1 MRENNQ
7 AAGKTWTYAYD
18 DGGNILSKT
27 EYAYTTGSLG
37 AAERTVAYGYGDASW
52 SDLLTSIGGQSLTA
66 DEIGNLL
73 SDGTW
78 TYTWQH
84 GRQLAGMSKAGTD
97 IAYGYDSDGKRITK
111 TVNGTAYNYHY
122 LGDQLVELTWGG
134 NKLHFTYDS
143 TGPLSVNY
151 NGTEYFYVK
160 NAQGDV
166 TGLVNASGTRVVT
179 YTYDAWG
186 NPLATTGSLAATL
199 GAANPLRYRG
209 YVYDTETGLYY
220 LQSRYYNP
228 GWGRFI
234 NADGYASTGQGI
246 IGNNMFAYCGN
257 NPVIRHDPTGQFG
270 LTATIFGI
278 AIWKIGVAVAGLAI
292 TYFAVRTI
300 VRNIPTSSVFSWAK
314 ATPRE
319 KSNEKENAKA
329 VPKQQWEG
337 TTIYRYGKTNPG
349 NLTPKQKD
357 ATTGLSFSTIPP
369 PPGVPAAVTTLEAL
383 NATGVVVAIQD
394 SPTHVSV
401 RPVGASVQAWID
413 AEPSSVWTLA
423 VKTVVIKWDG
433 VR

>member
-1 MRENNQ
+1 
-7 AAGKTWTYAYD
+7 
-18 DGGNILSKT
+18 
-27 EYAYTTGSLG
+27 
-37 AAERTVAYGYGDASW
+37 
-52 SDLLTSIGGQSLTA
+52 
-66 DEIGNLL
+66 
-73 SDGTW
+73 
-78 TYTWQH
+78 
-84 GRQLAGMSKAGTD
+84 
-97 IAYGYDSDGKRITK
+97 
-111 TVNGTAYNYHY
+111 
-122 LGDQLVELTWGG
+122 
-134 NKLHFTYDS
+134 
-143 TGPLSVNY
+143 
-151 NGTEYFYVK
+151 
-160 NAQGDV
+160 
-166 TGLVNASGTRVVT
+166 
-179 YTYDAWG
+179 
-186 NPLATTGSLAATL
+186 
-199 GAANPLRYRG
+199 
-209 YVYDTETGLYY
+209 
-220 LQSRYYNP
+220 
-228 GWGRFI
+228 
-234 NADGYASTGQGI
+234 
-246 IGNNMFAYCGN
+246 MFAYCGN

-314 ATPRE
+314 TTPRE

-401 RPVGASVQAWID
+401 RPVGASVQTWID
-413 AEPSSVWTLA
+413 AGPSSVWTLA

>member
-1 MRENNQ
+1 M
-7 AAGKTWTYAYD
+7 
-18 DGGNILSKT
+18 
-27 EYAYTTGSLG
+27 
-37 AAERTVAYGYGDASW
+37 
-52 SDLLTSIGGQSLTA
+52 
-66 DEIGNLL
+66 
-73 SDGTW
+73 
-78 TYTWQH
+78 
-84 GRQLAGMSKAGTD
+84 
-97 IAYGYDSDGKRITK
+97 
-111 TVNGTAYNYHY
+111 
-122 LGDQLVELTWGG
+122 
-134 NKLHFTYDS
+134 
-143 TGPLSVNY
+143 
-151 NGTEYFYVK
+151 
-160 NAQGDV
+160 
-166 TGLVNASGTRVVT
+166 
-179 YTYDAWG
+179 
-186 NPLATTGSLAATL
+186 AATL
-199 GAANPLRYRG
+199 GAQNPLRYRG

-228 GWGRFI
+228 AWGRFI
-234 NADGYASTGQGI
+234 NADAYASTGQGI

-314 ATPRE
+314 TTPRE
-319 KSNEKENAKA
+319 KSNEKENARA

-369 PPGVPAAVTTLEAL
+369 PPGVPAAVTTLESL

-401 RPVGASVQAWID
+401 RPVGASVQVWID
-413 AEPSSVWTLA
+413 AGPSSVWTLA

>member
-1 MRENNQ
+1 MQSLVSDGQSTTTYAYDSFDQLVRENNQ

-18 DGGNILSKT
+18 
-27 EYAYTTGSLG
+27 
-37 AAERTVAYGYGDASW
+37 
-52 SDLLTSIGGQSLTA
+52 
-66 DEIGNLL
+66 
-73 SDGTW
+73 
-78 TYTWQH
+78 
-84 GRQLAGMSKAGTD
+84 
-97 IAYGYDSDGKRITK
+97 SDGKRITK
-111 TVNGTAYNYHY
+111 AVNGTAYNYHY
-122 LGDQLVELTWGG
+122 LGDQLVELTWGS

-143 TGPLSVNY
+143 TGPLSVNC

-166 TGLVNASGTRVVT
+166 TGLVSTSGARVVT

-186 NPLATTGSLAATL
+186 NPLATTGTMASTL
-199 GAANPLRYRG
+199 GSANPLRYRG

-278 AIWKIGVAVAGLAI
+278 AIWKIGAAVAGLAI

-314 ATPRE
+314 TTPRE

-413 AEPSSVWTLA
+413 AGPSSVWTLA

>member
-1 MRENNQ
+1 MTALDAQNSGKSVVKTTIGYNDPSSTTATGQVRTWKSGATTYTYAYDARGNITSVSDGKNTTTYAYDSFDQLVRENNQ
-7 AAGKTWTYAYD
+7 AAGKTWTYTYD
-18 DGGNILSKT
+18 DG
-27 EYAYTTGSLG
+27 
-37 AAERTVAYGYGDASW
+37 
-52 SDLLTSIGGQSLTA
+52 
-66 DEIGNLL
+66 
-73 SDGTW
+73 
-78 TYTWQH
+78 
-84 GRQLAGMSKAGTD
+84 
-97 IAYGYDSDGKRITK
+97 GKRITK
-111 TVNGTAYNYHY
+111 TVNDTAYNYHY
-122 LGDQLVELTWGG
+122 LGDQMVELTWDS

-166 TGLVNASGTRVVT
+166 TGLVSASGTRVVT

-186 NPLATTGSLAATL
+186 NLLATTGTMASTL
-199 GAANPLRYRG
+199 GSANPLRYRG

-300 VRNIPTSSVFSWAK
+300 VSNIPTSSVFSWAK
-314 ATPRE
+314 TTPRG

-413 AEPSSVWTLA
+413 AGPSSVWTLA

>member
-1 MRENNQ
+1 MEKN
-7 AAGKTWTYAYD
+7 
-18 DGGNILSKT
+18 
-27 EYAYTTGSLG
+27 
-37 AAERTVAYGYGDASW
+37 YGDASW

-84 GRQLAGMSKAGTD
+84 GRQLAGMSKTGTN
-97 IAYGYDSDGKRITK
+97 IAYGYDSDGRRITK
-111 TVNGTAYNYHY
+111 TVNGTTYHYHY
-122 LGDQLVELTWGG
+122 LDDQLVELTWGG

-143 TGPLSVNY
+143 TGPLSVNC

-166 TGLVNASGTRVVT
+166 TGLVSASGMRVVT

-186 NPLATTGSLAATL
+186 NPLTTSGSLAATL
-199 GAANPLRYRG
+199 GEQNPLRYRG

-314 ATPRE
+314 TTPRE

-413 AEPSSVWTLA
+413 AGPSSVWTLA

>member
-1 MRENNQ
+1 MRWEQSGSGYANSV
-7 AAGKTWTYAYD
+7 TWGYD
-18 DGGNILSKT
+18 DNNNLSTQKQT
-27 EYAYTTGSLG
+27 LNGTTYTTS
-37 AAERTVAYGYGDASW
+37 Y
-52 SDLLTSIGGQSLTA
+52 I
-66 DEIGNLL
+66 
-73 SDGTW
+73 
-78 TYTWQH
+78 
-84 GRQLAGMSKAGTD
+84 
-97 IAYGYDSDGKRITK
+97 YDKDNRLTK
-111 TVNGTAYNYHY
+111 TTEGTVSA
-122 LGDQLVELTWGG
+122 G
-134 NKLHFTYDS
+134 
-143 TGPLSVNY
+143 
-151 NGTEYFYVK
+151 
-160 NAQGDV
+160 
-166 TGLVNASGTRVVT
+166 

-186 NPLATTGSLAATL
+186 NPLRTTGSMATTL
-199 GAANPLRYRG
+199 GEQNPLRYRG

-314 ATPRE
+314 TTPRE
-319 KSNEKENAKA
+319 KSNEKENARA

-369 PPGVPAAVTTLEAL
+369 PPGVPAAVTTLESL

-413 AEPSSVWTLA
+413 AGPSSVWTLA

>member
-1 MRENNQ
+1 M
-7 AAGKTWTYAYD
+7 
-18 DGGNILSKT
+18 
-27 EYAYTTGSLG
+27 
-37 AAERTVAYGYGDASW
+37 
-52 SDLLTSIGGQSLTA
+52 
-66 DEIGNLL
+66 
-73 SDGTW
+73 
-78 TYTWQH
+78 
-84 GRQLAGMSKAGTD
+84 
-97 IAYGYDSDGKRITK
+97 
-111 TVNGTAYNYHY
+111 
-122 LGDQLVELTWGG
+122 
-134 NKLHFTYDS
+134 
-143 TGPLSVNY
+143 
-151 NGTEYFYVK
+151 
-160 NAQGDV
+160 
-166 TGLVNASGTRVVT
+166 TGLVTTSGMRVVT

-186 NPLATTGSLAATL
+186 SPLSTTGSLASTL
-199 GAANPLRYRG
+199 GEQNPLRYRG

-228 GWGRFI
+228 AWGRFI

-314 ATPRE
+314 TTPRE

-337 TTIYRYGKTNPG
+337 TTIYRYGKTNPR

-413 AEPSSVWTLA
+413 AGPSSVWTLA